1 MTEAEIEGEYE
12 LNTGKV
18 IAECFESRSIDPEAV
33 PAVLVRS
40 HGPFT
45 WGKSAAEAAKN
56 SEVLEAVAK
65 DAYLSE
71 RMNAPAASI
80 FLQKKHYFRKHGANA
95 YYGQK

>member
-45 WGKSAAEAAKN
+45 WGKSAAEAAKIQQ
-56 SEVLEAVAK
+56 S
-65 DAYLSE
+65 S
-71 RMNAPAASI
+71 RPSPRTPTSAS
-80 FLQKKHYFRKHGANA
+80 A
-95 YYGQK
+95 